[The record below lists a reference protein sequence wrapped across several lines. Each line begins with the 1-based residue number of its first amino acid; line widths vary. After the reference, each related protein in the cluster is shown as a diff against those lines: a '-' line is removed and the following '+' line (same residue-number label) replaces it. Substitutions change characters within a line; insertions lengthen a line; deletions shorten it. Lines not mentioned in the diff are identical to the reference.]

1 MKDFASGLPIIK
13 TFGDTNA
20 LLLGIKHFLGAV
32 LGFFMARA
40 CSFGG
45 IYPLGAALTGG
56 VPMPF
61 LPSAALG
68 ALIGYIFPLSSGI
81 SGFSYI
87 AALFAIVAI
96 RILIRTINSVA
107 NSPIWAAVISGAATA
122 GVGLAS
128 MATAYPADVLL
139 VFAEGSI
146 AAAGAFFFKHTFA
159 FKYRELSG
167 LSAEQ
172 SACLFISVN
181 LVLCSLFPIELAS
194 VSLGRMLSVTLIILA
209 AKYGRTAAA
218 GVCSVAAAGMVLL
231 SGGSPETA
239 ILFAFFGIAS
249 GICSALGRLPLLLA
263 CPAIA
268 AIAIVIMGGSAISI
282 AIFAETIIASLITL
296 FIPKDMTVKIGAII
310 SPPTTTPD
318 TEGLRKAL
326 TMRLSF
332 ASSALHGVSEIVEDV
347 AKCLSVNKKP
357 EFPAV
362 LRNIENDA
370 CRGCT
375 LMLYCWEK
383 NRETTLN
390 TVLSMSDAL
399 RKCQPLTLA
408 EVPDEFSQKC
418 LRFERFE
425 DSVSRHYT
433 EYLGNLAAEKRVAE
447 MREVLSDQ
455 TNGIADMLGELAE
468 EFSKTN
474 NYDTSLA
481 TRIAASL
488 RNIGLKAAEC
498 SCCKDKYGRM
508 TVEIRLK
515 EKPEVPINRSR
526 ILNLLEDIC
535 DLDFEAPEINSSGK
549 GLFITITE
557 KAVLN
562 ADCYF
567 AQINQGK
574 NNVCGDTCKYFLDG
588 RGRLIVIISDGM
600 GSGCRA
606 AVDSAMTASLAE
618 RLIRAGFGYDCTLR
632 LVNSSMLY
640 KSSDESLATLDI
652 SCIDLYTGKTELL
665 KAGSAPTI
673 VRRNGRTGRAE
684 CHSLPAG
691 ILHEIGFDRAF
702 VTLSEDDILLMMSD
716 GATSDGTDWIC
727 AEIESFKGGN
737 AKQLAT
743 HIAESARRRRKDGH
757 DDDITVFAAILGK
770 AI

>member
-1 MKDFASGLPIIK
+1 MKDFANGLPIIK
-13 TFGDTNA
+13 TFSNTA
-20 LLLGIKHFLGAV
+20 PLILCLKHFLSAAF
-32 LGFFMARA
+32 GFFMARA
-40 CSFGG
+40 SGFGAV
-45 IYPLGAALTGG
+45 YPLGAAFVGG
-56 VPMPF
+56 LPLQFMPS
-61 LPSAALG
+61 SAFG
-68 ALIGYIFPLSSGI
+68 ALIGYIIPFNNDK
-81 SGFSYI
+81 SGFQYI

-96 RILIRTINSVA
+96 RILIRGIKSVSE
-107 NSPIWAAVISGAATA
+107 SPLWAAAISGTA
-122 GVGLAS
+122 ILGVGIAS
-128 MATAYPADVLL
+128 IPVAHPSDVILC
-139 VFAEGSI
+139 FFEGVI
-146 AAAGAFFFKHTFA
+146 AASGAFFFKQAFA
-159 FKYRELSG
+159 FKYKELSG

-172 SACLFISVN
+172 SACLFVALN
-181 LVLCSLFPIELAS
+181 LALSSLFSITIAS
-194 VSLGRMLSVTLIILA
+194 VSLGRMLSVALIIIA
-209 AKYGRTAAA
+209 AKYGKAAAA
-218 GVCSVAAAGMVLL
+218 GICSATAALCILL
-231 SGGSPETA
+231 SSGDAKTA
-239 ILFAFFGIAS
+239 VLFAFFGIAA
-249 GICSALGRLPLLLA
+249 GITSSIKLISLIT
-263 CPAIA
+263 CPIIA
-268 AIAIVIMGGSAISI
+268 AVAVIALKGSSASVAVLI
-282 AIFAETIIASLITL
+282 ETVIASAITL
-296 FIPKDMTVKIGAII
+296 FIPKDLTAKIGTVV

-318 TEGLRKAL
+318 LDGLRKAL

-357 EFPAV
+357 EFPSV

-370 CRGCT
+370 CRGCS

-383 NRETTLN
+383 NRETTLGA
-390 TVLSMSDAL
+390 VLAMSDAL

-408 EVPDEFSQKC
+408 ETPDEFSSKC

-425 DSVSRHYT
+425 NSVSRHYT
-433 EYLGNLAAEKRVAE
+433 EYLNTLSAEKRVAE

-455 TNGIADMLGELAE
+455 TNGVADMLSELAE

-474 NYDTSLA
+474 NYDTALA

-498 SCCKDKYGRM
+498 SCCKDKYDRM
-508 TVEIRLK
+508 TVEIRLRD
-515 EKPEVPINRSR
+515 KPEVPINRSR
-526 ILNLLEDIC
+526 ILNILEDIC
-535 DLDFEAPEINSSGK
+535 DLSFEAPEINSTGK
-549 GLFITITE
+549 GLFITVTE
-557 KAVLN
+557 KAVFN

-574 NNVCGDTCKYFLDG
+574 NTVCGDTCKYFLDG
-588 RGRLIVIISDGM
+588 RGRLVVIISDGM

-665 KAGSAPTI
+665 KAGSAPTL
-673 VRRNGRTGRAE
+673 VRRNGRTGKAE

-716 GATSDGTDWIC
+716 GAVTDGTDWIS
-727 AEIESFKGGN
+727 AEIEHYNGGS

>member
-1 MKDFASGLPIIK
+1 MKDFANGLPIIK
-13 TFGDTNA
+13 TINSTATFVLA
-20 LLLGIKHFLGAV
+20 LTHFLSAF

-40 CSFGG
+40 YGFGG
-45 IYPLGAALTGG
+45 VYPLGAAFVGG
-56 VPMPF
+56 VPLNFMPG
-61 LPSAALG
+61 AALG
-68 ALIGYIFPLSSGI
+68 ALIGYIFPLSNGA
-81 SGFSYI
+81 SGFGYI

-96 RILIRTINSVA
+96 RILIRTIPSVA
-107 NSPIWAAVISGAATA
+107 NSPIWAAAIAGASII

-128 MATAYPADVLL
+128 AQKIAVAELAL
-139 VFAEGSI
+139 IFAEGSVS
-146 AAAGAFFFKHTFA
+146 AAGAFFFKHTLS

-167 LSAEQ
+167 LSSEQ

-181 LVLCSLFPIELAS
+181 LVICSLFSIEIAS
-194 VSLGRMLSVTLIILA
+194 VSLGRILAITLIILA

-218 GVCSVAAAGMVLL
+218 GICSVAAAGVVLL
-231 SGGSPETA
+231 SGGNAATA
-239 ILFAFFGIAS
+239 LLFAFFGITA
-249 GICSALGRLPLLLA
+249 GIFSALSKLLFLLA
-263 CPAIA
+263 CPIVA
-268 AIAIVIMGGSAISI
+268 AFFVVIMGGSAASI
-282 AIFAETIIASLITL
+282 AVLAETVIASLIAL
-296 FIPKDMTVKIGAII
+296 FIPKDMAAKIGSII
-310 SPPTTTPD
+310 SPPTATPD

-347 AKCLSVNKKP
+347 AKCLSVHKKP
-357 EFPAV
+357 EFQSV

-370 CRGCT
+370 CRGCS

-390 TVLSMSDAL
+390 AVLSMSDAL

-408 EVPDEFSQKC
+408 EIPDEFSQKC

-433 EYLGNLAAEKRVAE
+433 EYLNTLSAEKRVAE

-455 TNGIADMLGELAE
+455 TNGVADMLGELAE

-474 NYDTSLA
+474 NYDTALSA
-481 TRIAASL
+481 RIAASL

-535 DLDFEAPEINSSGK
+535 DLSFEAPEVNSSGK

-557 KAVLN
+557 KAVLT

-716 GATSDGTDWIC
+716 GAVTDGTDWIC
-727 AEIESFKGGN
+727 AEIENYNGGN

-770 AI
+770 AV